1 MRRGPREWHALN
13 KIKKVKDSTASSKKN
28 TARKV
33 DVKRLVAVVI
43 GAVVVIYFSCTIISQ
58 QSLINKKN
66 KEIQNLEEQ
75 ISQANEDADKLK
87 NEIDNLQN
95 PEYIEKVAREKLG
108 LVRPNER
115 VFVDSNK
122 SNENNGK

>member
-1 MRRGPREWHALN
+1 MN